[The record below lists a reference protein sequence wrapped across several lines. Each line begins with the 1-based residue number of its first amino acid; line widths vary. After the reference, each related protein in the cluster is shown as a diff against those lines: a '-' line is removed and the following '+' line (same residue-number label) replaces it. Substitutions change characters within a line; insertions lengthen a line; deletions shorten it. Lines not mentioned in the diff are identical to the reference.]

1 MSAIDVAYIKDV
13 EVKRSGT
20 LAPGGIE
27 DKKNYEQLL
36 GKGKNINVLGNNPK
50 NECDPY
56 QGWKEA

>member
-1 MSAIDVAYIKDV
+1 MSAIDVTYIKDV

-20 LAPGGIE
+20 APGGIE

-50 NECDPY
+50 NECDPD